1 MHRTQDELDLV
12 MRSPMSSSVV
22 MRTQPTATRLLR
34 PRNQTPVGRSA
45 SGTRHSTGMYFT
57 EVDVTA
63 KNAGDFNY
71 NIRSQDDIS
80 SGYSSAEPIS
90 GLSRTSSMTNASKG
104 RVKSKRNEDKSMST
118 SCTTLPRTSSRRTEK
133 SQIGMATSSSSQAK
147 TRNKSEK

>member
-1 MHRTQDELDLV
+1 MHRTQDELDDVMMSSMTSSAVV
-12 MRSPMSSSVV
+12 MRS
-22 MRTQPTATRLLR
+22 TATGARLLR
-34 PRNQTPVGRSA
+34 PRNQTPVGRSG

-80 SGYSSAEPIS
+80 SGYSSAEPVS
-90 GLSRTSSMTNASKG
+90 GLSRTSSMTNASKA
-104 RVKSKRNEDKSMST
+104 RAKSKRNEDKSMSA
-118 SCTTLPRTSSRRTEK
+118 SCTTLPRSSSRK
-133 SQIGMATSSSSQAK
+133 SERSQGGTATGQMK